1 MAQDVSK
8 KAPFF
13 SQEKDEAAVARL
25 REKFST
31 EEGQKRHK
39 RGIQIL
45 FAVSLI
51 VTLLLS
57 LVNWGVVTGW
67 GQVKVSR
74 LTLSGT
80 NGDRLSV
87 LLYQPRSATQETPA
101 PCVICY
107 HGNAGN
113 ARNHESWATEFARRG
128 FVVLTPDQ
136 YGAGNSDNSA
146 SELIDYESMFV
157 NGFAVYDHV
166 LTLDYVD
173 HDNIFTAGHSMGGT
187 TAYAVASQFDAK
199 GVLIASNRFASHIA
213 KREEPHYKAL
223 YEQIQGYVGDVIMI
237 YGDVEKGISEEE
249 MVNLSNGW
257 IQAKQERGHAGYEG
271 VTYTKTDEMVGSF
284 ENGDAFVASIDT
296 ARVHEAAFVT
306 EETIGKL
313 VGFAQQAADQVPNY
327 IDPADQV
334 WMAKDYLGFFGVLSF
349 GVFICVLA
357 LLLIEVIPFFNE
369 VKRTPT
375 RNIGLRGPGMAI
387 SLTLGVI
394 FPFIALKTG
403 GLGIIELLLPG
414 AGGPPD
420 FVQGRAPFH
429 MTYANISMGLVI
441 ALNLLGVLGFLL
453 YFFTDGKK
461 HGLQPCDLGLTASD
475 SNQFS
480 FKLVGK
486 TLALAA
492 IVAAISWG
500 LLQLMEDVLGTT
512 LYCWFFGFKAIPM
525 NVAKYYWPYIIVWIL
540 CFTIASFTLNIER
553 RLPSTGNDLLDTVL
567 QMLINIVFATFTI
580 ILVIVLC
587 WDNETYQ
594 MGLPA
599 FLTSYTTDIAKIWG
613 MPLGMTVGVGGS
625 TLLYRNTHNTWLSAI
640 LMGTVSALMCVTYA
654 LLRIYG

>member
-31 EEGQKRHK
+31 EEGRKQHK
-39 RGIQIL
+39 RGVQIL

-80 NGDRLSV
+80 NGDKLSV
-87 LLYQPRSATQETPA
+87 LLYQPKSATQETPA

-237 YGDVEKGISEEE
+237 YGDVEKGINEEE

-257 IQAKQERGHAGYEG
+257 IQAKQERGYAGYEG
-271 VTYTKTDEMVGSF
+271 VTYTKTDEIIGSF
-284 ENGDAFVASIDT
+284 ENGDAFMASIDT

-313 VGFAQQAADQVPNY
+313 VGFAQQAADNVPNY

-334 WMAKDYLGFFGVLSF
+334 WMAKDYLGFLGVLSF
-349 GVFICVLA
+349 GVFICALA

-369 VKRTPT
+369 VKRAPT

-387 SLTLGVI
+387 SLTLGVA

-403 GLGIIELLLPG
+403 GLGLIELLMPG
-414 AGGPPD
+414 ASGPPD

-453 YFFTDGKK
+453 FFFTDGKK
-461 HGLQPCDLGLTASD
+461 HGLQLCDLGLTESD
-475 SNQFS
+475 SNKFS

-486 TLALAA
+486 TLALSA
-492 IVAAISWG
+492 IVVAIAWA

-525 NVAKYYWPYIIVWIL
+525 NVVKYYWPYIIVWIL

-567 QMLINIVFATFTI
+567 QMIINIVFATFTI

>member
-13 SQEKDEAAVARL
+13 SREKDEAAVARL

-31 EEGQKRHK
+31 EEGRKKHK

-45 FAVSLI
+45 FVASLI
-51 VTLLLS
+51 TTLLLS
-57 LVNWGVVTGW
+57 LMNWGVVTGW

-80 NGDRLSV
+80 NGDKLSV
-87 LLYQPRSATQETPA
+87 LLYQPKSATQESPA

-157 NGFAVYDHV
+157 NGFTVYDHV

-213 KREEPHYKAL
+213 NREEPHYKAL
-223 YEQIQGYVGDVIMI
+223 YEQIQGYVGNVIMV

-249 MVNLSNGW
+249 MVTLSNGW
-257 IQAKQERGHAGYEG
+257 IQAKQERGYAGYEG
-271 VTYTKTDEMVGSF
+271 VTYIKTDEIVGSF
-284 ENGDAFVASIDT
+284 ENGDAFMASIDT

-306 EETIGKL
+306 QETIGKL
-313 VGFAQQAADQVPNY
+313 VDFAQKAADNVPNY
-327 IDPADQV
+327 IDPGNQV
-334 WMAKDYLGFFGVLSF
+334 WMAKDYLGFLGVLSF
-349 GVFICVLA
+349 GVFICALA

-369 VKRTPT
+369 VKRAPT

-403 GLGIIELLLPG
+403 ALGIIELLMPG
-414 AGGPPD
+414 ASGPPD

-453 YFFTDGKK
+453 FFFTDGKR
-461 HGLQPCDLGLTASD
+461 HGLTPCDLGLTESD
-475 SNQFS
+475 SNKFS

-486 TLALAA
+486 TLALSA
-492 IVAAISWG
+492 IVVAIAWG

-525 NVAKYYWPYIIVWIL
+525 NVVKYYWPYIIVWIL

-553 RLPSTGNDLLDTVL
+553 RLPSTGNDLLDTAL
-567 QMLINIVFATFTI
+567 QMLVNMAFATFTI

-599 FLTSYTTDIAKIWG
+599 FLTSYSTDIAKIWG

-625 TLLYRNTHNTWLSAI
+625 TLLYRNTHNTWLSAM

>member
-1 MAQDVSK
+1 MAQDINK
-8 KAPFF
+8 KASFF
-13 SQEKDEAAVARL
+13 SKEKDEATVARM
-25 REKFST
+25 RADFASQ
-31 EEGQKRHK
+31 EGRKKHK
-39 RGIQIL
+39 RGVQIL

-57 LVNWGVVTGW
+57 TLNWGVVTGW

-80 NGDRLSV
+80 NGDKLSV
-87 LLYQPRSATQETPA
+87 LLYQPKTATQETPA
-101 PCVICY
+101 PCIICY

-187 TAYAVASQFDAK
+187 TAYAVASQFNAK

-223 YEQIQGYVGDVIMI
+223 YEQIQGYVGDVIMV

-249 MVNLSNGW
+249 MVNLSNTW
-257 IQAKQERGHAGYEG
+257 LQTKRDRGYAGYEG
-271 VTYTKTDEMVGSF
+271 ITYVKTDEIVGSF
-284 ENGDAFVASIDT
+284 EDGNAFMASIDT

-306 EETIGKL
+306 QETIGKL
-313 VGFAQQAADQVPNY
+313 VDFAQQAADYVPNY
-327 IDPADQV
+327 IDPADQI
-334 WMAKDYLGFFGVLSF
+334 WMAKDYLGLFAVFSF
-349 GVFICVLA
+349 GVWICALA
-357 LLLIEVIPFFNE
+357 LLLIEVIPFFSE
-369 VKRTPT
+369 VRRAPT

-387 SLTLGVI
+387 SLILGVV
-394 FPFIALKTG
+394 FPFIVLKTASM
-403 GLGIIELLLPG
+403 GIVELLLPG

-429 MTYANISMGLVI
+429 MTYANISMGVVI
-441 ALNLLGVLGFLL
+441 GLNLLGVLGFLL
-453 YFFTDGKK
+453 FFFTEGKK
-461 HGLQPCDLGLTASD
+461 HGLTPCDLGLTESD
-475 SNQFS
+475 SNKFS

-486 TLALAA
+486 TLALSA
-492 IVAAISWG
+492 IVVAIGWG
-500 LLQLMEDVLGTT
+500 LIQLLEDVFGTT
-512 LYCWFFGFKAIPM
+512 LYCWFFGFKGIPM
-525 NVAKYYWPYIIVWIL
+525 NTVKYYWPYILVWIV
-540 CFTIASFTLNIER
+540 CFVIASFTLNIER
-553 RLPSTGNDLLDTVL
+553 RLPSTGNNVLDTVL
-567 QMLINIVFATFTI
+567 QMAINIFFATFTI

-594 MGLPA
+594 LNLPA
-599 FLTSYTTDIAKIWG
+599 LLTSYTTDIAKIWG

-625 TLLYRNTHNTWLSAI
+625 TLLYKNTHNTWLSAI
-640 LMGTVSALMCVTYA
+640 LMGTVSALMCVTYS